1 MRKMLWIAAAVSLFF
16 VPLEV
21 RAQQPAPSVADAAR
35 KAREEKKEAPKTAK
49 VFTNDNIP
57 GAGSLSVVG
66 PPPAESTPAAK
77 DKDKDSAATSPKVV
91 TPPAKDEKYW
101 RETFA
106 KVRKQIQQDQ
116 DDLAIMQRELAQLQV
131 QYYPDPQKAM
141 SQQYSQADIKAK
153 QDKID
158 AKQAEVT
165 RLNQTLSDMED
176 DLRKSGGDPS
186 WSRE

>member
-1 MRKMLWIAAAVSLFF
+1 MRKMLWIAAAVSLFL
-16 VPLEV
+16 VPLEAH
-21 RAQQPAPSVADAAR
+21 AQQPAPSVADAAR
-35 KAREEKKEAPKTAK
+35 KAREEKKEAPKPAK

-57 GAGSLSVVG
+57 GAGSVSVVG
-66 PPPAESTPAAK
+66 PPPAENAPAAK
-77 DKDKDSAATSPKVV
+77 DKDSGATFPKVV

>member
-1 MRKMLWIAAAVSLFF
+1 M
-16 VPLEV
+16 
-21 RAQQPAPSVADAAR
+21 
-35 KAREEKKEAPKTAK
+35 
-49 VFTNDNIP
+49 
-57 GAGSLSVVG
+57 
-66 PPPAESTPAAK
+66 
-77 DKDKDSAATSPKVV
+77 
-91 TPPAKDEKYW
+91 
-101 RETFA
+101 
-106 KVRKQIQQDQ
+106 RKQIQQDQ

-141 SQQYSQADIKAK
+141 SQQYSQAEIKAK

>member
-1 MRKMLWIAAAVSLFF
+1 MRRILWIAAAALLFL
-16 VPLEV
+16 VPLEA
-21 RAQQPAPSVADAAR
+21 RAQQPGQSVADAAR
-35 KAREEKKEAPKTAK
+35 KAREQKKEAPKAVK

-57 GAGSLSVVG
+57 GAGSVSVIG
-66 PPPAESTPAAK
+66 PPPAESTAAAK
-77 DKDKDSAATSPKVV
+77 DDKDAGATSPKVV

-101 RETFA
+101 RELFA

-141 SQQYSQADIKAK
+141 SQQYSQAEIKAK

-158 AKQAEVT
+158 AKQAEMT

-186 WSRE
+186 WARE